1 MNYELIR
8 YRTEGPL
15 AWLSLNRPEKLNAI
29 NAAMIAELDHAL
41 NRAEADDQVRVILLS
56 GEGRAFSAGF
66 DLDTG
71 IAEEGGAAAG
81 QPALRDAMRE
91 ELTRDFDIIMRFWDC
106 PKPTIAAVHTYC
118 LGSAMEM
125 AVACDVTIAA
135 RDCRLG
141 APEVKFGS
149 GIVALV
155 LPWFC
160 GPKKAK
166 EWLLT
171 GNDRISPEQAEAWG
185 LVNQVVEAEHLL
197 EAARELAMQ
206 IAGNDQL
213 AVRLTKQAIN
223 RGMETAGMRKALLDA
238 LETDVEIE
246 STETE
251 ESRRFNE
258 IMKAE
263 GTRAAIAWRA
273 RRASI
278 AGSDQ

>member
-1 MNYELIR
+1 MTYKWLR
-8 YRTEGPL
+8 YSVDGPL
-15 AWLSLNRPEKLNAI
+15 AWLSLNRPDKLNAI
-29 NAAMIAELDHAL
+29 NAAMIDELNSAL
-41 NRAEADDQVRVILLS
+41 DRAEADDAVRVILLK

-66 DLDTG
+66 DLDSGVEGATG
-71 IAEEGGAAAG
+71 PCMD
-81 QPALRDAMRE
+81 QNALQDAVRRE
-91 ELTRDFDIIMRFWDC
+91 LSKDFDIIMRFWDC

-135 RDCRLG
+135 RGCRFG

-155 LPWFC
+155 LPWLC

-166 EWLLT
+166 ELLLS
-171 GNDRISPEQAEAWG
+171 GNDRVTPEQAERWG
-185 LVNQVVEAEHLL
+185 LINRVVDAADLYD
-197 EAARELAMQ
+197 AARALALEF
-206 IAGNDQL
+206 AGNDQL

-223 RGMETAGMRKALLDA
+223 HSMDTAGMRAALEAA

-263 GTRAAIAWRA
+263 GTRAAIAWRSS
-273 RRASI
+273 RI
-278 AGSDQ
+278 T

>member
-1 MNYELIR
+1 MPYDLIR
-8 YRTEGPL
+8 YTVDPPL
-15 AWLSLNRPEKLNAI
+15 AWLSLNRPDKLNAI
-29 NAAMIAELDHAL
+29 NGAMIDELNHAL
-41 NRAEADDQVRVILLS
+41 DRAEADDAVRVILLR

-66 DLDTG
+66 DLDMGMDEATDMDG
-71 IAEEGGAAAG
+71 DG
-81 QPALRDAMRE
+81 LKSTVRRE
-91 ELTRDFDIIMRFWDC
+91 LGKDFDIIMRFWDC
-106 PKPTIAAVHTYC
+106 PKPTVAAVHTYC

-125 AVACDVTIAA
+125 AVACDVTLAA
-135 RDCRLG
+135 QGCRFG
-141 APEVKFGS
+141 APEVKYCS

-166 EWLLT
+166 ELLLT
-171 GNDRISPEQAEAWG
+171 GNDRVTPEQAEAWG
-185 LVNQVVEAEHLL
+185 LVNQVVEADRLYEC
-197 EAARELAMQ
+197 ARALAKE

-223 RGMETAGMRKALLDA
+223 RTMDTAGMRTALLDA

-251 ESRRFNE
+251 ESRTFNE
-258 IMKAE
+258 IMKTR

-273 RRASI
+273 SRVE
-278 AGSDQ
+278 

>member
-1 MNYELIR
+1 MKYELIT
-8 YRTEGPL
+8 YRTEGAL
-15 AWLSLNRPEKLNAI
+15 AWLSLNRPDKLNAI
-29 NAAMIAELDHAL
+29 NAAMIRELNHAL
-41 NRAEADDQVRVILLS
+41 DSAEQDEAVRVILLT

-71 IAEEGGAAAG
+71 LDEASGPAAKHKE
-81 QPALRDAMRE
+81 ALRRE
-91 ELTRDFDIIMRFWDC
+91 LRSDFDIIMRFWDC

-125 AVACDVTIAA
+125 AVACDITLAA
-135 RDCRLG
+135 SGCRFG

-155 LPWFC
+155 LPWLC

-171 GNDRISPEQAEAWG
+171 GNDRVTAEQAETCG
-185 LVNQVVEAEHLL
+185 LVNRVVATETLL
-197 EAARELAMQ
+197 ETARDLAIE

-213 AVRLTKQAIN
+213 AVRLTKHAIN
-223 RGMETAGMRKALLDA
+223 RSMDQSGMRTALLDA

-246 STETE
+246 STETD

-258 IMKAE
+258 IMKE
-263 GTRAAIAWRA
+263 QGTRAAIAWRKS
-273 RRASI
+273 RVE
-278 AGSDQ
+278 